1 MNKPLNL
8 SITLLMAL
16 SMAGC
21 DNKKE
26 EDIELNQVPA
36 NIIDI
41 VQGTLPGISL
51 TEAEKE
57 TKGET
62 VVYELEGKML
72 DGREYEIK
80 VREDG
85 LLIKIELED

>member
-1 MNKPLNL
+1 MKK
-8 SITLLMAL
+8 SITLSIILPAMLLISA
-16 SMAGC
+16 C
-21 DNKKE
+21 DGKKE

-36 NIIDI
+36 NIIEI
-41 VQGTLPGISL
+41 VQSTLPGISL

-85 LLIKIELED
+85 LLIKIKLED

>member
-1 MNKPLNL
+1 MPLG
-8 SITLLMAL
+8 A
-16 SMAGC
+16 C
-21 DNKKE
+21 DNKQE
-26 EDIELNQVPA
+26 EDIELEQVPA
-36 NIIDI
+36 SIIET
-41 VQGTLPGISL
+41 VQSTLPGISL

-62 VVYELEGKML
+62 VIYELEGKML
-72 DGREYEIK
+72 NGHEYEIK